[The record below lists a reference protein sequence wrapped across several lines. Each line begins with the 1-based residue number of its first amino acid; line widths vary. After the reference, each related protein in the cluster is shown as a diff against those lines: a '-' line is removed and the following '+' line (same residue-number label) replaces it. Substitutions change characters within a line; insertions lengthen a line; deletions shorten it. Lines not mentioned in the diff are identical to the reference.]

1 MITIIDKQQKMKNKK
16 CLNICIYVL
25 LYILYIRTKRKIKT
39 VLFLFRCVAPILDGF
54 QIDGI
59 NSF

>member
-1 MITIIDKQQKMKNKK
+1 MKNKK